1 MGNLGSEVDLRYSQD
16 GRPRA
21 RISLAT
27 RHARKQDDGT
37 WEELTDWH
45 KVVVFGPQAEHC
57 ANHLTKGSGVLVEGR
72 LTHRSWEDD
81 NNVKRW
87 ITEVIARE
95 VLFLPRPAQREGAPP
110 LAPTAQPSEALDA
123 DVPF

>member
-1 MGNLGSEVDLRYSQD
+1 MGNLGSDPELRYSQD

-21 RISLAT
+21 KFRIAT
-27 RHARKQDDGT
+27 SHARKREDGS
-37 WEELTDWH
+37 WEEFTDWH
-45 KVVVFGPQAEHC
+45 NVVVFGPQSEHC

-72 LTHRSWEDD
+72 LTQRSWEDD

-95 VLFLPRPAQREGAPP
+95 VLFLPRPAPRDGVVPQA
-110 LAPTAQPSEALDA
+110 AAAQPTEAQEA